1 IIILGQLKTSNSSS
15 LTEKPLCFS
24 SFQICLLDKISC
36 KVSSL
41 RTKMEEQTIEGML
54 KKLTKIDI
62 DLVCTGEKLMHMF
75 ILLMHLLASDNDTEG
90 VGRVDSSAASFE
102 KALTYDLLCGIWE
115 SELKEVDM
123 VLDEVEAQIVDASKL
138 STYKYVRDIF
148 MIDRL
153 GGCAQYL
160 KQSRGRVSEITL
172 KLAQLQRTIGYIRND
187 TNVCLESCIQKVG

>member
-1 IIILGQLKTSNSSS
+1 
-15 LTEKPLCFS
+15 
-24 SFQICLLDKISC
+24 
-36 KVSSL
+36 
-41 RTKMEEQTIEGML
+41 MEEQTIEGML

-62 DLVCTGEKLMHMF
+62 DLVCTGEKLMHML

-102 KALTYDLLCGIWE
+102 KALTYDLLCGILE

-123 VLDEVEAQIVDASKL
+123 VLDEVEGQIVDASKL